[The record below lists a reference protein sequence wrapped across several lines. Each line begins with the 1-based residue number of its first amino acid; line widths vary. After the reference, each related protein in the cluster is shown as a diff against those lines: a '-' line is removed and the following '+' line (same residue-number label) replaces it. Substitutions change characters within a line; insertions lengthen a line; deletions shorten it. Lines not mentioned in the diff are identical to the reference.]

1 MSDVLVRLGSSL
13 VEKFSMAFIEVE
25 FHGDNPCQTPKSE
38 ECSKQG
44 AIKKQI
50 PLNKNS
56 EYYLQGTPFLFKM
69 RKLEPF

>member
-25 FHGDNPCQTPKSE
+25 FHGDNPCQTPKSK

-56 EYYLQGTPFLFKM
+56 TTSEFPEGAFSEVQ
-69 RKLEPF
+69 